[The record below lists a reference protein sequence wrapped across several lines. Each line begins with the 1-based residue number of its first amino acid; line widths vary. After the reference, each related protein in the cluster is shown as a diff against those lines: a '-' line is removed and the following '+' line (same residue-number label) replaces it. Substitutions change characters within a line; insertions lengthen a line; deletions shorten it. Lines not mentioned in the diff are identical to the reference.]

1 MGYPPT
7 REEYNELRNKL
18 KLFEQNYKQNKNDD
32 TTHKTTKEK
41 KKASTFTNVDVEL
54 KSIPKDNR
62 KNTPRRN
69 SWAEIYHNNT
79 VRRKSMKLLGE
90 DVVMD
95 DWLDWRVKWGQLG
108 IGIFGF
114 LGILCFILSG
124 GTNVGLRIAVII
136 FAVLAIICIG
146 ILYYKNVSLV
156 IIKRLLKEP
165 NVIKLFFIIKI
176 LTKLNVF
183 HIYFY

>member
-32 TTHKTTKEK
+32 TTHKTMKEK

-54 KSIPKDNR
+54 HSIPKDNR
-62 KNTPRRN
+62 KNTPRNRN

-79 VRRKSMKLLGE
+79 VRRKSMILLGE
-90 DVVMD
+90 DVIVD
-95 DWLDWRVKWGQLG
+95 DWLDWRVKWGQRGVGL
-108 IGIFGF
+108 FAF
-114 LGILCFILSG
+114 LGLICYLLAG

-136 FAVLAIICIG
+136 FLAITLICFG
-146 ILYYKNVSLV
+146 VLYYK
-156 IIKRLLKEP
+156 
-165 NVIKLFFIIKI
+165 KL
-176 LTKLNVF
+176 TES
-183 HIYFY
+183 IYAYYKSNITL

>member
-1 MGYPPT
+1 MEILIFATENIYRETGTAFAQTKNMQQPT

-18 KLFEQNYKQNKNDD
+18 KLLEQNYKQNKNDD
-32 TTHKTTKEK
+32 TTHKTMKEK

-79 VRRKSMKLLGE
+79 VRRKSMKILGE

-95 DWLDWRVKWGQLG
+95 DWLD
-108 IGIFGF
+108 
-114 LGILCFILSG
+114 
-124 GTNVGLRIAVII
+124 
-136 FAVLAIICIG
+136 
-146 ILYYKNVSLV
+146 
-156 IIKRLLKEP
+156 
-165 NVIKLFFIIKI
+165 
-176 LTKLNVF
+176 
-183 HIYFY
+183 

>member
-32 TTHKTTKEK
+32 TTHKTMKEK

-62 KNTPRRN
+62 KNTSRNRN
-69 SWAEIYHNNT
+69 SWAEIYHDNT
-79 VRRKSMKLLGE
+79 VLRKSMKLLGE

-108 IGIFGF
+108 F
-114 LGILCFILSG
+114 LPWPSRR
-124 GTNVGLRIAVII
+124 VG
-136 FAVLAIICIG
+136 
-146 ILYYKNVSLV
+146 K
-156 IIKRLLKEP
+156 
-165 NVIKLFFIIKI
+165 
-176 LTKLNVF
+176 
-183 HIYFY
+183 

>member
-1 MGYPPT
+1 DKKMELMIFATGNIYRETGTALAQTKNMYPPT
-7 REEYNELRNKL
+7 REEYNKLINKL
-18 KLFEQNYKQNKNDD
+18 KLFEQNNKQNKNDD
-32 TTHKTTKEK
+32 TTHKTMKEK

-79 VRRKSMKLLGE
+79 VRRKSMKLLGK

-124 GTNVGLRIAVII
+124 GTNVGLRIATIV
-136 FAVLAIICIG
+136 FAILWIIC
-146 ILYYKNVSLV
+146 
-156 IIKRLLKEP
+156 
-165 NVIKLFFIIKI
+165 
-176 LTKLNVF
+176 
-183 HIYFY
+183 